1 MKVLLTALSAKHI
14 HKTLAP
20 WCLKA
25 YCDVHVSACDVIVQE
40 HTINDNI
47 GDIVAAIFEEKPDVV
62 GFSCY
67 IWNIERVGKVAAMLR
82 KCLPACVI
90 VLGGPEVSF
99 EADYGAYP
107 FADYV
112 IQGPGEVAFA
122 HLIRTLSHRNRPE
135 NRLIHAPKTPDLD
148 DLPSP
153 YTDAYFRSFE
163 EGRMRSIANQLVYYE
178 SSRGCPFSCT
188 YCLSSTFCGVDEL
201 ALERVFADIATLLS
215 QGATC
220 IKFVDRTFNA
230 NRRRTVALLT
240 HIRALE
246 TDCTFHFEVAA
257 DLFDSELLALI
268 ATMPPGRVQFEIG
281 IQSLHP
287 ATLAEIDRR
296 MDAERALQNIRTL
309 TSFGNCH
316 VHVDL
321 IAGLPFD
328 TVESFAMGVDACIA
342 VRPHMLQLGF
352 LKMLRGTEIRNA
364 SAAHG
369 YVYNEFAPYEISR
382 NDYMSFE
389 DIVRLKRVEAVVDR
403 FYNSGVFAQSVRYA
417 VEQVFGGAFAFFD
430 AFAVFCKGEPQNLSP
445 KHAYTLLYRF
455 LCAHIDPALAA
466 HWIKLDCLTF
476 SSKNVLPDGIA
487 VYRDKEAEH
496 GFRRSVQPYYSD
508 VRVEFF
514 EYDGQTRGFVYD
526 ARSGIDQSYQVVVL

>member
-25 YCDVHVSACDVIVQE
+25 YCDVHVSACEVIVQE

-67 IWNIERVGKVAAMLR
+67 IWNIERVNKVAAMLR
-82 KCLPACVI
+82 QCLPACVI

-99 EADYGAYP
+99 ETDYGAFP

-122 HLIRTLSHRNRPE
+122 ELIRTLRGNRSE
-135 NRLIHAPKTPDLD
+135 NRVIIAPETPDLD

-178 SSRGCPFSCT
+178 SSRGCPFSCS

-201 ALERVFADIATLLS
+201 ALERVFADIAALLDA
-215 QGATC
+215 GAAC
-220 IKFVDRTFNA
+220 VKFVDRTFNA
-230 NRRRTVALLT
+230 NRRRTAALLT

-257 DLFDSELLALI
+257 DLFDAELLALI
-268 ATMPPGRVQFEIG
+268 ATMPKERVQFEIG
-281 IQSLHP
+281 IQSLNP
-287 ATLAEIDRR
+287 ATLAEINRR
-296 MDAERALQNIRTL
+296 MDADLALRNIGAL

-328 TVESFAMGVDACIA
+328 TVESFAAGIDACIA

-352 LKMLRGTEIRNA
+352 LKLLRGTEIRA
-364 SAAHG
+364 SADAHG
-369 YVYNEFAPYEISR
+369 YVYNEFAPYEIIR

-389 DIVRLKRVEAVVDR
+389 DIVRLRRVEAVVDR
-403 FYNSGVFAQSVRYA
+403 FYNSGVFAQSVRCA
-417 VEQVFGGAFAFFD
+417 IAHFQGAFAFFD

-445 KHAYTLLYRF
+445 KHAYTLLFCF
-455 LCAHIDPALAA
+455 LCEHMDPALAA

-487 VYRDKEAEH
+487 ACRDKEAEH

-514 EYDGQTRGFVYD
+514 EWDQQWRGFVYD
-526 ARSGIDQSYQVVVL
+526 ERDGIDQAYRVVNLP